1 MSNPITIDS
10 SLLSH
15 YCFYHFGWWLEKY
28 LSYFFFFKTVLE
40 TMTANSYDIE
50 KELFIVYHFWKHMN
64 SSTSAWI
71 QKASFY
77 WFINERLDLLLF
89 I

>member
-1 MSNPITIDS
+1 
-10 SLLSH
+10 
-15 YCFYHFGWWLEKY
+15 
-28 LSYFFFFKTVLE
+28 
-40 TMTANSYDIE
+40 MTANSYDIE